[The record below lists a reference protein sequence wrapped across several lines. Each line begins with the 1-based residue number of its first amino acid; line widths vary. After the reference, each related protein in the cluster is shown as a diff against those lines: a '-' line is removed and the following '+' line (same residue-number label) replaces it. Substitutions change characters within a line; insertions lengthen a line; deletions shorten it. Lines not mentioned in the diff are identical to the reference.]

1 MSVNGPKIYFEI
13 PILGGIP
20 ITETTVSLF
29 IVTIILCVAGV
40 LLGRNLKKRPGS
52 MQVLVEK
59 GVTALRGLVIDTM
72 GAHNVRWVPFIGTI
86 FLSSVV
92 GSLIG
97 MTGFIKSSTA
107 NVSVT
112 LTWSVVV
119 SVLIWYNSIK
129 ANGFLGWL
137 KGFTEPIVVMSP
149 MNIVSEIAQPIS
161 MAFRHFGNVIGG
173 SVITSMLYSAL
184 AGVSSLILSAI
195 SQSGLLVCIAV
206 LVVGISLLLVAIQKK
221 KLVAKI
227 ISIVLLV
234 IGSLA
239 LLEYFQIFGGVPFM
253 QIGIPA
259 VLSLY
264 FDIFS
269 GFIQAFV
276 FSLLTMVYI
285 SSACPPPAD
294 PKEAEEA

>member
-29 IVTIILCVAGV
+29 IVTLILCVAGV
-40 LLGRNLKKRPGS
+40 LLGRNLKKRPGA

-59 GVTALRGLVIDTM
+59 GVTMLRNLVIDTM
-72 GAHNVRWVPFIGTI
+72 GAHNARWVPFIGTI

-137 KGFTEPIVVMSP
+137 KGFTEPIVVMTP

-195 SQSGLLVCIAV
+195 SKSGLFVCIAV
-206 LVVGISLLLVAIQKK
+206 LVMGIVLMIFAVQKK
-221 KLVAKI
+221 KLAAKI

-234 IGSLA
+234 LGSLA
-239 LLEYFQIFGGVPFM
+239 LLDYFQIFGGVPFM

-294 PKEAEEA
+294 PKEAAET